1 MEAST
6 HSDVERLL
14 RQQAALAE
22 FGTFAF
28 REPGLHEVLTEASRI
43 CAASLDVPL
52 AKICRYRPEENDLL
66 VEAGWGWQAGVIGH
80 VVSQADET
88 SPQGRAYTVG
98 RPVIIRNIHEADDLN
113 LPSFYARHGVVST
126 VNVLIP
132 GKDGPPY
139 GVLEIDGVEEHEYD
153 AHDISFLTCFANVLA
168 EAVATTK
175 RVRALR
181 ELVEQKDMLAEEL
194 QHRVRNNLQLVN
206 SMLVSHAR
214 TAKDVPMRRG
224 IDMIV
229 RRVTTLA
236 KIHDHLLGSG
246 LSRTIDFGPYLEAL
260 CATLP
265 ELQDDAARTIEL
277 VCRTSPLPLPL
288 DLDAVTALGMAVAEL
303 VTNSYG
309 HAFPDRVGTIE
320 VKLASLVAGGAR
332 LTISDD
338 GVGFEAG
345 AENKRRGLGLV
356 RRLAQQA
363 GAAIDLRSG
372 HGTTW
377 TLTLPAAREA
387 GAVQRAA

>member
-1 MEAST
+1 MRAST
-6 HSDVERLL
+6 HTEVERLL

-43 CAASLDVPL
+43 CAVSLEVPL
-52 AKICRYRPEENDLL
+52 AKICRYRPEEDDLL
-66 VEAGWGWQAGVIGH
+66 VEAGWGWKAGVIGH
-80 VVSQADET
+80 VISQADET
-88 SPQGRAYTVG
+88 SPQGRAYTIG
-98 RPVIIRNIHEADDLN
+98 RPVVIRDIRRAADLN
-113 LPSFYARHGVVST
+113 LPSFYARHGVIST

-139 GVLEIDGVEEHEYD
+139 GVLEIDSVEEHAYD
-153 AHDISFLTCFANVLA
+153 AHDVSFLTCFANVLA
-168 EAVATTK
+168 EAVATSR
-175 RVRALR
+175 RVKALR
-181 ELVEQKDMLAEEL
+181 DLVEQKDMLAEEL

-214 TAKDVPMRRG
+214 TAKDVPTRRG

-265 ELQDDAARTIEL
+265 ELQEDSARGIEL
-277 VCRTSPLPLPL
+277 TCRTCPLPL

-309 HAFPDRVGTIE
+309 HAFPDRIGTIE
-320 VKLASLVAGGAR
+320 VALTPLATGGAQ

-338 GVGFEAG
+338 GVGFEVG
-345 AENKRRGLGLV
+345 VESKRRGLGLV

-363 GAAIDLRSG
+363 GAAIDLHLG
-372 HGTTW
+372 GGTTW
-377 TLTLPAAREA
+377 RLTLPASEKAI
-387 GAVQRAA
+387 VQRAA